1 MKDTTRLRPKLWLL
15 ALYTVPEI
23 GVLKEADPVGRW
35 LIMGRAAVLV
45 MTALSAV
52 LGGLFAQLSGVFHPV
67 RFLAATCGLLLAHF
81 ASNLANDYFDF
92 VQGKDT
98 PDSPRVR
105 YGPHPLA
112 HQGSSPAGLL
122 RATVLALGG
131 AALAGLYLTFA
142 AGPGVLVFAGLG
154 LLILLGYTGGP
165 LPLKY
170 IGLGELAV
178 LIVWGPLMVGGTYY
192 TQAGSVPA
200 WVLFGSLPYA
210 LGVTTVLLGKHLDKV
225 EFDRARNV
233 RTLPVVLGEA
243 GARRLTQAAIV
254 LMYLTAVGVAGWQ
267 GFPGMLAVLLN
278 LSGAWKTLRFLDEP
292 RPPNRPLWYVGGTF
306 LHNRRFGLLL
316 VGGLAAEVV
325 VRLAL
330 GR

>member
-1 MKDTTRLRPKLWLL
+1 MKAGTGLRPRLWLL
-15 ALYTVPEI
+15 ALYTVPEV
-23 GVLKEADPVGRW
+23 GVLKEADPIARW

-45 MTALSAV
+45 MTAVSAV
-52 LGGLFAQLSGVFHPV
+52 LGGLFAQLSGAFHPV
-67 RFLAATCGLLLAHF
+67 RFLVAAAGLLLAHF

-112 HQGSSPAGLL
+112 HHGASPAGLL
-122 RATVLALGG
+122 AATALALGG
-131 AALAGLYLTFA
+131 AAAAGLYLALTV
-142 AGPGVLVFAGLG
+142 GPGVLVFAVLG

-178 LIVWGPLMVGGTYY
+178 LVVWGPLMVGGTYY
-192 TQAGSVPA
+192 SQAGFVPA
-200 WVLFGSLPYA
+200 WVLVGALPYA

-225 EFDRARNV
+225 EFDRARRV
-233 RTLPVVLGEA
+233 RTLPVILGDA
-243 GARRLTQAAIV
+243 GARRLTQATIV
-254 LMYLTAVGVAGWQ
+254 LMYLTAVGVAVWKGL
-267 GFPGMLAVLLN
+267 PGMVAVLLN
-278 LSGAWKTLRFLDEP
+278 LGSAWKTLRFLQEP
-292 RPPNRPLWYVGGTF
+292 RPPDRPLWYVGGTF

-316 VGGLAAEVV
+316 VGGLLAEAV
-325 VRLAL
+325 VRLVL